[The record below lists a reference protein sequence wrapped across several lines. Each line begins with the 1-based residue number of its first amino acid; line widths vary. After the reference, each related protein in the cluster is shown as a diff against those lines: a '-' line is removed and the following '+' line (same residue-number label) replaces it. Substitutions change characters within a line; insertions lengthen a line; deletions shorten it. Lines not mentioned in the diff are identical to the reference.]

1 MKKFWT
7 KSILITKMILVKNF
21 CKKKFDNKKFDNKNL
36 FWMKKEPAKGM
47 LGPSQED
54 LRVIQGALRL
64 SLGGLRARI

>member
-1 MKKFWT
+1 M
-7 KSILITKMILVKNF
+7 ITKMIFVK
-21 CKKKFDNKKFDNKNL
+21 KQFDNKKFDNKNL
-36 FWMKKEPAKGM
+36 FWIKKEPAKGM

>member
-1 MKKFWT
+1 MKK
-7 KSILITKMILVKNF
+7 ILDKKYLDNKNDF
-21 CKKKFDNKKFDNKNL
+21 GKKFKKKKKFDNKNL
-36 FWMKKEPAKGM
+36 FWKKKEPAKGM